1 MPRSTTRPFARYG
14 KVRLRGT
21 LPLDVLGDGQSMVT
35 RQLDVGMDE
44 FSDLAERVPNARHD
58 AAREILEHL
67 IVVRGVQRST
77 PSYLSAKTR

>member
-1 MPRSTTRPFARYG
+1 
-14 KVRLRGT
+14 
-21 LPLDVLGDGQSMVT
+21 
-35 RQLDVGMDE
+35 VGMDE